1 MVYLL
6 PDVWLFVTLS
16 DHGVFLPRCWFLNML
31 VLIVDFREGDTLMTY
46 QMTPLISQL
55 VTCSLLTSRFWIAS
69 DRLELQLSRY

>member
-31 VLIVDFREGDTLMTY
+31 VLIVDFREGDTLM
-46 QMTPLISQL
+46 SQL